1 MTDHKKLLSIV
12 TPAYNE
18 AENVDEFYSR
28 VLDSTKDLNLDVEI
42 IYINDGSRD
51 TTIDVIRNQRDND
64 DRITIIDLSRNF
76 GKEIALTAGLD
87 YSSGDVAIVIDTDL
101 QDPPELIP
109 KLVECWLSGYDVV
122 NAKRIGRRGESLLKK
137 VTSYIYY
144 RLLFHISAISI
155 PADTGDFR
163 LLDRKALDALSKLR
177 EQHRYMKGMFFWV
190 GFRQKE
196 IEYEREARFKGK
208 TKWNFFSLLNLAF
221 DGLTSF
227 SILPLRLA
235 SIIGFLAA
243 FTGFLYGS
251 VIVFKT
257 LFFHEPVAGFTSLV
271 VLITFFGGIQ
281 LLSIG
286 IIGEY
291 IGRIFNE
298 TKNRPLYIVKDIKH
312 SVFLKKSGVI
322 DPNSQKCV

>member
-1 MTDHKKLLSIV
+1 MSENKKLLSIV

-18 AENVDEFYSR
+18 AENLGEFYSR
-28 VLDSTKDLNLDVEI
+28 VINATDNLNLEIEI
-42 IYINDGSRD
+42 IYINDGSQD
-51 TTIDVIRNQRDND
+51 STIDIITKQRQIDN
-64 DRITIIDLSRNF
+64 RITIIDLSRNF

-87 YSSGDVAIVIDTDL
+87 YSSGDAVIVIDADL

-109 KLVECWLSGYDVV
+109 KLVEKWREGYDVV
-122 NAKRIGRRGESLLKK
+122 NAKRIKRKGESLLKK
-137 VTSYIYY
+137 VMSYIYY
-144 RLLFHISAISI
+144 RLLFYLSDINV
-155 PADTGDFR
+155 PRDTGDFR
-163 LLDRKALDALSKLR
+163 LLNKNALDALLKLR
-177 EQHRYMKGMFFWV
+177 EKHRYMKGLFVWV
-190 GFRQKE
+190 GFKQKE

-208 TKWNFFSLLNLAF
+208 TKWGFFSLFNLAF

-227 SILPLRLA
+227 SIMPLRLA
-235 SIIGFLAA
+235 STIGFLSA
-243 FTGFLYGS
+243 FIGFFYGA

-271 VLITFFGGIQ
+271 VLVTFFGGIQ

-298 TKNRPLYIVKDIKH
+298 TKNRPLYVVKNIQG
-312 SVFLKKSGVI
+312 SIFLDK
-322 DPNSQKCV
+322 P